1 MNARHSPLD
10 TTLRRMGATG
20 RHRERRYQVPWLM
33 VVGEPGSGRT
43 SLAASIDLRRPYGSP
58 TQKEMAKDG
67 WGVWLFEQGVV
78 LDMPAITDEP
88 TEEWRSVIWRLRRIR
103 GQRPIDGLMLAV
115 PATNLVG
122 PKALDEVQ
130 LDRKAQ
136 ALFEKLQSLRGEL
149 GVRVPIYVVITQSDA
164 IPRFSAFCRTLPPR
178 TRDEMLGWSSPHS
191 PEEAYASAW
200 VDEAFQDIHQALSQL
215 QLELLADGWG
225 EASDREDAFLFPTEL
240 RKLAEPVRR
249 LLDVLFQSTPYTRPS
264 MLRGLYFCGDPEAD
278 GATGGSGKRASGL
291 RSPAFVTQLVECK
304 IFPESGLAGPDP
316 EAARSNRRKIATL
329 KTVLAA
335 CVLLAMGGLGVTWAQ
350 LRPAEVATVAKT
362 PVHPLPPTKTAASTP
377 PPTPPPPEPRPQTAL
392 PAETKPTPPRK
403 PPRPKRVPQ
412 IVRPEQQ
419 APSTPV
425 WDDAPPPQV
434 TRPTHVWD
442 DAPPPKVTR
451 RTHVWDDAPPPQP
464 EADTSAHG
472 YQP

>member
-1 MNARHSPLD
+1 MTARHAPLD
-10 TTLRRMGATG
+10 TTLHRMGATG

-58 TQKEMAKDG
+58 TQKEMARDG

-78 LDMPAITDEP
+78 LDMPAMTEEP
-88 TEEWRSVIWRLRRIR
+88 TEDWRSVIRRLRHLR

-115 PATNLVG
+115 PATELAG

-136 ALFEKLQSLRGEL
+136 RLFEKLQSLRGEL
-149 GVRVPIYVVITQSDA
+149 GVRVPIYVVITQADA
-164 IPRFSAFCRTLPPR
+164 IPGFSAFCRTLPPR
-178 TRDEMLGWSSPHS
+178 TRDEMLGWSSPYS
-191 PEEAYASAW
+191 PEEAYAPAW
-200 VDEAFQDIHQALSQL
+200 VDEAFQDIHRALSQM

-225 EASDREDAFLFPTEL
+225 EPSDREDSFLFPTEL

-278 GATGGSGKRASGL
+278 GASASGGKRASGL
-291 RSPAFVTQLVECK
+291 RSPAFVTHLVERK

-316 EAARSNRRKIATL
+316 EAARGNRRKIAML
-329 KTVLAA
+329 QTVLAA
-335 CVLLAMGGLGVTWAQ
+335 CVLLAVGGLGVTWAQ
-350 LRPAEVATVAKT
+350 LRPAKVAT
-362 PVHPLPPTKTAASTP
+362 PVHPHPTQTVVS
-377 PPTPPPPEPRPQTAL
+377 TPPPPEPRPPERPRAK
-392 PAETKPTPPRK
+392 AKPKPPRK
-403 PPRPKRVPQ
+403 TPRMARAPQ
-412 IVRPEQQ
+412 PIQAPR
-419 APSTPV
+419 APSTP
-425 WDDAPPPQV
+425 
-434 TRPTHVWD
+434 VWD

-451 RTHVWDDAPPPQP
+451 RTSAWDDAPPPRP
-464 EADTSAHG
+464 GAATTSHG
-472 YQP
+472 NPP